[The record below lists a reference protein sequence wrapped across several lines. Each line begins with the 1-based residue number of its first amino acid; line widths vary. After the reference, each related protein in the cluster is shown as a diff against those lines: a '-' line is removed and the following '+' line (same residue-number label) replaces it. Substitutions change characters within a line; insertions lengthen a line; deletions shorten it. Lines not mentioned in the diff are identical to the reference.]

1 MQTDLYGKTKER
13 RGEWLIGGN
22 TQNKPYLSVVS
33 TPHKTRQRRVRHLL
47 MGVNARRRAGAC

>member
-1 MQTDLYGKTKER
+1 MQTALYGKTKER

-22 TQNKPYLSVVS
+22 TQNKPYLSIVP